1 MGVEQTWSTWIF
13 LGALAAVTAGLLWA
27 WSRGLRSWK
36 RLLPEV
42 HPDGWTRSTVYGQ
55 VRHQVGA
62 QFGSTFESDSD
73 PGALWRL
80 YWELP
85 DKLVAVRRPKFPRPM
100 GALVTTVTTDGVEVD
115 YDDTRVL
122 LAWIDAAMVAKAAAH
137 AERLQG
143 REGGAEEFIELL
155 VAAGA
160 TPVVVATTES

>member
-1 MGVEQTWSTWIF
+1 
-13 LGALAAVTAGLLWA
+13 
-27 WSRGLRSWK
+27 
-36 RLLPEV
+36 
-42 HPDGWTRSTVYGQ
+42 
-55 VRHQVGA
+55 
-62 QFGSTFESDSD
+62 
-73 PGALWRL
+73 
-80 YWELP
+80 
-85 DKLVAVRRPKFPRPM
+85 M